1 MKYIPKHSLK
11 LLFIISIF
19 FGIIVQVGFYGYNI
33 DFYKEYYKP
42 NLYYHVIFDRLGA
55 YLATLTI
62 YNIRFGV
69 ILTTTFLSISCGFFI
84 LKCFEFY
91 LKKEKKFDHQKIL
104 IVFLVIFITTLHTHP
119 IIMSTS
125 GAMRQGW
132 AMILLFLSLSFLFN
146 QKLFVSVFLI
156 IFSLFM
162 LNLQQL
168 ILYIIFLRFLL
179 FSFQIDL
186 SKNL

>member
-69 ILTTTFLSISCGFFI
+69 FLTTTFLSISCGFFI

-91 LKKEKKFDHQKIL
+91 LKERKKI
-104 IVFLVIFITTLHTHP
+104 
-119 IIMSTS
+119 
-125 GAMRQGW
+125 
-132 AMILLFLSLSFLFN
+132 
-146 QKLFVSVFLI
+146 
-156 IFSLFM
+156 
-162 LNLQQL
+162 
-168 ILYIIFLRFLL
+168 
-179 FSFQIDL
+179 
-186 SKNL
+186 